1 MKTRMIALVCVV
13 AFIVGSTAPAH
24 AMDDFTPEA
33 MATDTLVVR
42 PMCLA
47 ATIVGSAVFLVS
59 LPFVAIAGKTGKTAK
74 ALVGKPAKAT
84 FVRDM
89 GDLSGVGL

>member
-1 MKTRMIALVCVV
+1 MKTRLIALICVV
-13 AFIVGSTAPAH
+13 AFMVSSSLPAR
-24 AMDDFTPEA
+24 ALDDYTPEA

-42 PMCLA
+42 PVCFV
-47 ATIVGSAVFLVS
+47 ATVVGSAIFLVS
-59 LPFVAIAGKTGKTAK
+59 LPFVAIAGKTGETAE

-89 GDLSGVGL
+89 GNLSGLEL